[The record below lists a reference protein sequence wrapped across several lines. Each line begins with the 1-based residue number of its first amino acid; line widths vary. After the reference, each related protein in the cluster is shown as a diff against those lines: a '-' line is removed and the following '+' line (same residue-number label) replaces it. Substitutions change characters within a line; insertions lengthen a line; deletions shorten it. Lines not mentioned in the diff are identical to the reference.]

1 MSTKK
6 ETTEYILENL
16 RAAKV
21 FSVRAMFG
29 EYALYA
35 DGVVV
40 GLICN
45 DQLYIKDMP
54 ESQELADYCD
64 MDSPYPNAK
73 EHYVIEEQHYD
84 QIENLSQILRDIAR
98 SRKAKKANST
108 EARGKV
114 KTSKKV
120 VVGSFS
126 DRVIKL
132 ALSIPSGRVTTYG
145 AITHAAGGAYRQAQS
160 ITTILGRAYQ
170 EGQKDIPFHRI
181 VYSDGR
187 VWSNAEYDKK
197 RLTMYKKEGVEI
209 DEKGKIKNFRDKLLE
224 FK

>member
-1 MSTKK
+1 MSTQK
-6 ETTEYILENL
+6 ETVGHILARLGRKNTFTT
-16 RAAKV
+16 K
-21 FSVRAMFG
+21 AMFG

-35 DGVVV
+35 EGVVV

-45 DQLYIKDMP
+45 DQLYVKDML

-64 MDSPYPNAK
+64 TDSPYPGAK
-73 EHYVIEEQHYD
+73 EHYLIEEHHYG
-84 QIENLSQILRDIAR
+84 QIENLSQILLDIAE
-98 SRKAKKANST
+98 SRKKAEKSKLAKKL
-108 EARGKV
+108 V
-114 KTSKKV
+114 P
-120 VVGSFS
+120 GSFS

-132 ALSIPSGRVTTYG
+132 ALSIPSGRITTYG
-145 AITHAAGGAYRQAQS
+145 AITRAAGGANRQAQS

-187 VWSNAEYDKK
+187 VWTSNEYDAK
-197 RLTMYKKEGVEI
+197 RKTLYKKEGVEI
-209 DEKGKIKNFRDKLLE
+209 DANGKIKNFKDKLFE